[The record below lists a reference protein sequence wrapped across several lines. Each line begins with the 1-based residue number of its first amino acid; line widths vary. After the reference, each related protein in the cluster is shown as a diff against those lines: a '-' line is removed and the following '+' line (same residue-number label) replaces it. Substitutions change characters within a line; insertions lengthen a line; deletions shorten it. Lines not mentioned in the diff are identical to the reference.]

1 MTQRTRTAVAAAG
14 TLVLSL
20 VALAVFVL
28 PFAFPT
34 PPPII
39 TRFQATQVFS
49 PDGDGRRDV
58 ARVSVRVREPSE
70 LLVEV
75 RRDDTTVR
83 TLIDERRA
91 ARGWIRVGWDGRDAE
106 GRVVPDGAYALK
118 LRARAGDKQ
127 FNTTRR
133 IVVDTITP
141 TITDLTVRSL
151 GLAPPSERDGDE
163 ECRVTVVPGDAGAL
177 VIEVLPLGDG
187 DAPIRR
193 VGPRPA
199 RADDP
204 VTWSWNGTDRGTS
217 VTPGL
222 YRVRALLTDGA
233 GNRRERTETCW
244 AGHLAG
250 TVAARGAAGRRLG
263 VRLRTPAGTPVD
275 PSTPVELTQRLR
287 LGIPG
292 TDPAPIAGRVVGAPV
307 RGRAGR
313 VTVPVPRGASPE
325 RLWLLA
331 RTADGT
337 ALVDPA

>member
-1 MTQRTRTAVAAAG
+1 MSRRTRTAVAAAG

-70 LLVEV
+70 VLVEV
-75 RRDDTTVR
+75 RRDDATLR

-91 ARGWIRVGWDGRDAE
+91 PRGWIRVGWDGRDAE

-133 IVVDTITP
+133 IVVDTVTP
-141 TITDLTVRSL
+141 TISEFAVASL
-151 GLAPPSERDGDE
+151 GLAPPSARDGDE
-163 ECRVTVVPGDAGAL
+163 ECRATVVPGDGGAL
-177 VIEVLPLGDG
+177 VIEVLPAGD
-187 DAPIRR
+187 DTPLRR

-199 RADDP
+199 RAGDP
-204 VTWSWNGTDRGTS
+204 VTWSWNGAARGRQ
-217 VTPGL
+217 VAPGL
-222 YRVRALLTDGA
+222 YRMRALLTDAA

-250 TVAARGAAGRRLG
+250 TFVARGAAGRRLG
-263 VRLRTPAGTPVD
+263 VRLQTLAGAPLD
-275 PSTPVELTQRLR
+275 SSTPVELTLRRR
-287 LGIPG
+287 LGTPG
-292 TDPAPIAGRVVGAPV
+292 TDPAPIAGRVVGAPA
-307 RGRAGR
+307 RGRAGT
-313 VTVPVPRGASPE
+313 VTVPIPRGASPE
-325 RLWLLA
+325 QLWLLA

>member
-70 LLVEV
+70 VLVEV

-91 ARGWIRVGWDGRDAE
+91 PRGWIRVGWDGRDAE

-141 TITDLTVRSL
+141 TITDLSVRSL

-177 VIEVLPLGDG
+177 VIEVLPLGDD

-204 VTWSWNGTDRGTS
+204 VTWSWNGTDTRC
-217 VTPGL
+217 PGRTGSL
-222 YRVRALLTDGA
+222 PGARPADRRRRQPPGADRDLL
-233 GNRRERTETCW
+233 
-244 AGHLAG
+244 
-250 TVAARGAAGRRLG
+250 GR
-263 VRLRTPAGTPVD
+263 
-275 PSTPVELTQRLR
+275 PS
-287 LGIPG
+287 GG
-292 TDPAPIAGRVVGAPV
+292 D
-307 RGRAGR
+307 RGRAWRRRPAARRPTPDAGGDTR
-313 VTVPVPRGASPE
+313 RPVD
-325 RLWLLA
+325 A
-331 RTADGT
+331 RSS
-337 ALVDPA
+337 